1 MVCCIGYPNVFTMVL
16 YPVKAQ
22 NMLSGI
28 TIAITTALRQKCMP
42 MANTMIVS
50 VAMLKKK
57 GTSCKSKF
65 NMGRMLLLVWWHLLG
80 RC

>member
-1 MVCCIGYPNVFTMVL
+1 MVL

-22 NMLSGI
+22 NILSGI
-28 TIAITTALRQKCMP
+28 TIAITIVLRQKCMP

-65 NMGRMLLLVWWHLLG
+65 SMAGMLLLVCWHLLDFL
-80 RC
+80 